1 MWHVCLD
8 RSMVQAKEGAARV
21 SPAWPPALEVRG
33 WPSLRPVTT
42 ALGARFRR
50 YTALSARP

>member
-1 MWHVCLD
+1 MWHVCLH

-33 WPSLRPVTT
+33 WPSLRPVAT